1 MIGNGNGKMNRGE
14 QSDLESTRNKISKS
28 DKAVIRWILKI
39 CKSQMPTLVF
49 LIAVNV
55 VHGITSVFFANF
67 SKNVIDGATVMRDT
81 GYIVRFA
88 LALLGVVILQMTLS
102 ITRSCVSERC
112 KGRLDIVL
120 KRHLLDVIM
129 KKDYSTVTSYHT
141 GELQNRM
148 FNDVNIVTDGFTKIL
163 PQGVFFVT
171 KLASSLIYL
180 IVLDRVFA
188 LVFLI
193 GGCIVFAVTQLFRK
207 QLKALHKKVQE
218 TEGKTRS
225 FVQEIVSNLLV
236 VKAFSVEDKMQKQT
250 DELQEDNFTAKI
262 KRRNFSIFANTGLNT
277 VFSVGTVFAVAFG
290 AWRLLTGGMTY
301 GDVTAMIQL
310 VNQVQSPFASLSGVM
325 PQYFS
330 MIASAER
337 LMEIDAIKDEKQINE
352 SLIDV
357 EDTYKNLVAISF
369 DNISFKYDRDIIFD
383 NTSFSVKKGDF
394 VAIMGISG
402 IGKSTLLKLLLGVF
416 TAQSGEIKLK
426 TSKGDI
432 PVDKNTRRLFS
443 YVPQG
448 NMVISGTI
456 RDNLTFI
463 NDDVT
468 EKEIQNAIEVSCAK
482 QFIDELPMGMET
494 VIGEKGLGL
503 SEGQIQ
509 RLAIARSLLSKSP
522 ILLLDEATSA
532 LDEKTE
538 KQFLTNLRQLD
549 DMTCIIV
556 SHKKAAIE
564 ICNKNIQII
573 NGKIVEG

>member
-1 MIGNGNGKMNRGE
+1 MENASR
-14 QSDLESTRNKISKS
+14 KISKS
-28 DKAVIRWILKI
+28 DKAVIKWILTI
-39 CKSQMPTLVF
+39 CKSQIPTLIF

-55 VHGITSVFFANF
+55 IHGVTSVMFANF
-67 SKNVIDGATVMRDT
+67 SKRIIDGATVWHDT
-81 GYIVRFA
+81 NYIIKYA
-88 LALLGVVILQMTLS
+88 LALLGVVLLQMTLS

-129 KKDYSTVTSYHT
+129 KKDYSVVTSYHS
-141 GELQNRM
+141 GELHNRM

-163 PQGVFFVT
+163 PQAIFFGT
-171 KLASSLIYL
+171 KLISSLIYL
-180 IVLDRVFA
+180 VIIDKFFA
-188 LVFLI
+188 LVFLV
-193 GGCIVFAVTQLFRK
+193 GGCIVFIVTQLFRK
-207 QLKALHKKVQE
+207 RLKALHKRVQE

-236 VKAFSVEDKMQKQT
+236 VKAFSVEDKIQGEA
-250 DELQEDNFTAKI
+250 DALQEENFIAKI
-262 KRRNFSIFANTGLNT
+262 KRRNFSIYANTGLNA

-290 AWRLLTGGMTY
+290 AWRLFTGAMTY
-301 GDVTAMIQL
+301 GTVTAMLQL
-310 VNQVQSPFASLSGVM
+310 VNQVQSPFSSLSGVM

-337 LMEIDAIKDEKQINE
+337 LMEIDAIEDEIQINDHV
-352 SLIDV
+352 IDV
-357 EDTYKNLVAISF
+357 ENTYSSLSEIAFS
-369 DNISFKYDRDIIFD
+369 NISFKYDRDVIFD
-383 NTSFSVKKGDF
+383 NTSFTINKGDF

-416 TAQSGEIKLK
+416 NVHSGDITLK
-426 TSKGDI
+426 TSNGNI
-432 PVDKNTRRLFS
+432 PIDKNTRRLFS

-456 RDNLTFI
+456 KDNLTFI
-463 NDDVT
+463 NDNVT
-468 EKEIQNAIEVSCAK
+468 DDEIENAIRISCAK
-482 QFIDELPMGMET
+482 QFIDELPQGLDT
-494 VIGEKGLGL
+494 VIGEKGMGL

-509 RLAIARSLLSKSP
+509 RLAIARSLLSNSP

-532 LDEKTE
+532 LDEETE
-538 KQFLTNLRQLD
+538 KQFLTNLRELD
-549 DMTCIIV
+549 NVTCIIV

>member
-1 MIGNGNGKMNRGE
+1 MESKSNR
-14 QSDLESTRNKISKS
+14 ISKS
-28 DKAVIRWILKI
+28 DKAVIKWILKI
-39 CKSQMPTLVF
+39 CKSQIPTLAF
-49 LIAVNV
+49 LIAVNII
-55 VHGITSVFFANF
+55 HGVTSVFFANF
-67 SKNVIDGATVMRDT
+67 SKNVIDGATVMKDT
-81 GYIVRFA
+81 GYIIKFA
-88 LALLGVVILQMTLS
+88 LALLGVVILQMSLS
-102 ITRSCVSERC
+102 IIRSCVSERC

-120 KRHLLDVIM
+120 KHHLLDVIM

-163 PQGVFFVT
+163 PQGIFFVT

-180 IVLDRVFA
+180 IVLDKIFA

-193 GGCIVFAVTQLFRK
+193 GGCVVFAVTQLFRK

-225 FVQEIVSNLLV
+225 FIQETVSNLLV
-236 VKAFSVEDKMQKQT
+236 VKAFSVEDKIQEQT
-250 DELQEDNFTAKI
+250 DKLQEDNFIAKI
-262 KRRNFSIFANTGLNT
+262 KRRNFSIYANTGLNT

-290 AWRLLTGGMTY
+290 AWRILTGGMTY

-310 VNQVQSPFASLSGVM
+310 VNQVQSPFASLSGIM

-337 LMEIDAIKDEKQINE
+337 LMEIDSIKEENQINE
-352 SLIDV
+352 CPIDV
-357 EDTYKNLVAISF
+357 DKTYKELREISF
-369 DNISFKYDRDIIFD
+369 ENISFKYDRDIIFD
-383 NTSFSVKKGDF
+383 NTSLTLKKGDF
-394 VAIMGISG
+394 VAITGISG

-416 TAQSGEIKLK
+416 NAQSGCITLK
-426 TSKGDI
+426 TTDGEI
-432 PVDKNTRRLFS
+432 AVDKNTRRLFS

-448 NMVISGTI
+448 NMVVSGTI
-456 RDNLTFI
+456 RENLTFI

-468 EKEIQNAIEVSCAK
+468 EDEIAQAVEVSCAK
-482 QFIDELPMGMET
+482 QFIDELPRGLET

-509 RLAIARSLLSKSP
+509 RLAIARSLLSKAP

-538 KQFLTNLRQLD
+538 KQFLTNLRQLEN
-549 DMTCIIV
+549 MTCIIV

-564 ICNKNIQII
+564 ICNKNIRIK
-573 NGKIVEG
+573 NGKIIEG

>member
-1 MIGNGNGKMNRGE
+1 MESKSNR
-14 QSDLESTRNKISKS
+14 ISKS
-28 DKAVIRWILKI
+28 DKAVIKWILKI
-39 CKSQMPTLVF
+39 CKSQIPTLAF
-49 LIAVNV
+49 LIAVNII
-55 VHGITSVFFANF
+55 HGVTSVFFANF
-67 SKNVIDGATVMRDT
+67 SKNVIDGATVMKDT
-81 GYIVRFA
+81 GYIIKFA
-88 LALLGVVILQMTLS
+88 LALLGVVILQMSLS
-102 ITRSCVSERC
+102 IIRSCVSERC

-120 KRHLLDVIM
+120 KHHLLDVIM

-163 PQGVFFVT
+163 PQGIFFVT
-171 KLASSLIYL
+171 KLVSSLIYL
-180 IVLDRVFA
+180 IVLDKIFA

-225 FVQEIVSNLLV
+225 FIQETVSNLLV
-236 VKAFSVEDKMQKQT
+236 VKAFSVEDKIQEQT
-250 DELQEDNFTAKI
+250 DKLQEDNFIAKI
-262 KRRNFSIFANTGLNT
+262 KRRNFSIYANTGLNT

-290 AWRLLTGGMTY
+290 AWRILTGGMTY

-310 VNQVQSPFASLSGVM
+310 VNQVQSPFASLSGIM

-337 LMEIDAIKDEKQINE
+337 LMEIDSIKEENQINE
-352 SLIDV
+352 CPIDV
-357 EDTYKNLVAISF
+357 DKTYKDLREISF
-369 DNISFKYDRDIIFD
+369 ENISFKYDRDIIFD
-383 NTSFSVKKGDF
+383 NTSLTVKKGDF
-394 VAIMGISG
+394 VAITGISG

-416 TAQSGEIKLK
+416 NAQSGCITLK
-426 TSKGDI
+426 TTDGEI
-432 PVDKNTRRLFS
+432 AVDKNTRRLFS

-448 NMVISGTI
+448 NMVVSGTI
-456 RDNLTFI
+456 RENLTFI

-468 EKEIQNAIEVSCAK
+468 EDEIAQAVEVSCAK
-482 QFIDELPMGMET
+482 QFIDELPRGLET

-509 RLAIARSLLSKSP
+509 RLAIARSLLSKAP

-538 KQFLTNLRQLD
+538 KQFLTNLRQLEN
-549 DMTCIIV
+549 MTCIIV

-564 ICNKNIQII
+564 ICNKNIRIK
-573 NGKIVEG
+573 NGKIIEG

>member
-1 MIGNGNGKMNRGE
+1 MESKSNR
-14 QSDLESTRNKISKS
+14 ISKS
-28 DKAVIRWILKI
+28 DKAVIKWILKI
-39 CKSQMPTLVF
+39 CKSQIPTLAF
-49 LIAVNV
+49 LIAVNII
-55 VHGITSVFFANF
+55 HGVTSVFFANF
-67 SKNVIDGATVMRDT
+67 SKNVIDGATVMKDT
-81 GYIVRFA
+81 GYIIKFA
-88 LALLGVVILQMTLS
+88 LALLGVVILQMSLS
-102 ITRSCVSERC
+102 IIRSCVSERC

-120 KRHLLDVIM
+120 KHHLLDVIM

-163 PQGVFFVT
+163 PQGIFFVT
-171 KLASSLIYL
+171 KLVSSLIYL
-180 IVLDRVFA
+180 IVLDKIFA

-225 FVQEIVSNLLV
+225 FIQETVSNLLV
-236 VKAFSVEDKMQKQT
+236 VKAFSVEDKIQEQT
-250 DELQEDNFTAKI
+250 DKLQEDNFIAKI
-262 KRRNFSIFANTGLNT
+262 KRRNFSIYANTGLNT

-290 AWRLLTGGMTY
+290 AWRILTGGMTY

-310 VNQVQSPFASLSGVM
+310 VNQVQSPFASLSGIM

-337 LMEIDAIKDEKQINE
+337 LMEIDSIKEENQINE
-352 SLIDV
+352 CPIDV
-357 EDTYKNLVAISF
+357 DKTYKELREISF
-369 DNISFKYDRDIIFD
+369 ENISFKYDRDIIFD
-383 NTSFSVKKGDF
+383 NTSLTVKKGDF
-394 VAIMGISG
+394 VAITGISG

-416 TAQSGEIKLK
+416 NAQSGCITLK
-426 TSKGDI
+426 TTDGEI
-432 PVDKNTRRLFS
+432 AVDKNTRRLFS

-448 NMVISGTI
+448 NMVVSGTI
-456 RDNLTFI
+456 RENLTFI

-468 EKEIQNAIEVSCAK
+468 EDEIAQAVEVSCAK
-482 QFIDELPMGMET
+482 QFIDELPRGLET

-509 RLAIARSLLSKSP
+509 RLAIARSLLSKAP

-538 KQFLTNLRQLD
+538 KQFLTNLRQLEN
-549 DMTCIIV
+549 MTCIIV

-564 ICNKNIQII
+564 ICNKNIRIK
-573 NGKIVEG
+573 NGKIIEG

>member
-1 MIGNGNGKMNRGE
+1 MESKSNR
-14 QSDLESTRNKISKS
+14 ISKS
-28 DKAVIRWILKI
+28 DKAVIKWILKI
-39 CKSQMPTLVF
+39 CKSQIPTLAF
-49 LIAVNV
+49 LIAVNII
-55 VHGITSVFFANF
+55 HGVTSVFFANF
-67 SKNVIDGATVMRDT
+67 SKNVIDGATVMKDT
-81 GYIVRFA
+81 GYIIKFA
-88 LALLGVVILQMTLS
+88 LALLGVVILQMSLS
-102 ITRSCVSERC
+102 IIRSCVSERC

-120 KRHLLDVIM
+120 KHHLLDVIM

-163 PQGVFFVT
+163 PQGIFFVT
-171 KLASSLIYL
+171 KLVSSLIYL
-180 IVLDRVFA
+180 IVLDKIFA

-193 GGCIVFAVTQLFRK
+193 GGCVVFAVTQLFRK

-225 FVQEIVSNLLV
+225 FIQETVSNLLV
-236 VKAFSVEDKMQKQT
+236 VKAFSVEDKIQEQT
-250 DELQEDNFTAKI
+250 DKLQEDNFIAKI
-262 KRRNFSIFANTGLNT
+262 KRRNFSIYANTGLNT

-290 AWRLLTGGMTY
+290 AWRILTGGMTY

-310 VNQVQSPFASLSGVM
+310 VNQVQSPFASLSGIM

-337 LMEIDAIKDEKQINE
+337 LMEIDSIKEENQINE
-352 SLIDV
+352 CPINVDK
-357 EDTYKNLVAISF
+357 TYKELREISF
-369 DNISFKYDRDIIFD
+369 ENISFKYDRDIIFD
-383 NTSFSVKKGDF
+383 NTSLTIKKGDF
-394 VAIMGISG
+394 VAITGISG

-416 TAQSGEIKLK
+416 NAQSGCITLK
-426 TSKGDI
+426 TTDSEI
-432 PVDKNTRRLFS
+432 AVDKNTRRLFS

-448 NMVISGTI
+448 NMVVSGTI
-456 RDNLTFI
+456 RENLTFI

-468 EKEIQNAIEVSCAK
+468 EDEIAQAVEVSCAK
-482 QFIDELPMGMET
+482 QFIDELPRGLET

-509 RLAIARSLLSKSP
+509 RLAIARSLLSKAP

-538 KQFLTNLRQLD
+538 KQFLTNLRQLEN
-549 DMTCIIV
+549 MTCIIV

-564 ICNKNIQII
+564 ICNKNIRIK
-573 NGKIVEG
+573 NGKIIEG

>member
-1 MIGNGNGKMNRGE
+1 MESKSNR
-14 QSDLESTRNKISKS
+14 ISKS
-28 DKAVIRWILKI
+28 DKAVIKWILKI
-39 CKSQMPTLVF
+39 CKSQIPTLAF
-49 LIAVNV
+49 LIAVNII
-55 VHGITSVFFANF
+55 HGVTSVFFANF
-67 SKNVIDGATVMRDT
+67 SKNVIDGATVMKDT
-81 GYIVRFA
+81 GYIIKFA
-88 LALLGVVILQMTLS
+88 LALLGVVILQMSLS
-102 ITRSCVSERC
+102 IIRSCVSERC

-120 KRHLLDVIM
+120 KHHLLDVIM

-163 PQGVFFVT
+163 PQGIFFVT

-180 IVLDRVFA
+180 IVLDKIFA

-225 FVQEIVSNLLV
+225 FIQETVSNLLV
-236 VKAFSVEDKMQKQT
+236 VKAFSVEDKIQEQT
-250 DELQEDNFTAKI
+250 DKLQEENFIAKI
-262 KRRNFSIFANTGLNT
+262 KRRNFSIYANTGLNT

-290 AWRLLTGGMTY
+290 AWRILTGGMTY

-310 VNQVQSPFASLSGVM
+310 VNQVQSPFASLSGIM

-337 LMEIDAIKDEKQINE
+337 LMEIDSIKEENQINE
-352 SLIDV
+352 CPINVDK
-357 EDTYKNLVAISF
+357 TYKDLREISF
-369 DNISFKYDRDIIFD
+369 ENISFKYDRDIIFD
-383 NTSFSVKKGDF
+383 NTSLTVKKGDF
-394 VAIMGISG
+394 VAITGISG

-416 TAQSGEIKLK
+416 NAQSGCITLK
-426 TSKGDI
+426 TTDGEI
-432 PVDKNTRRLFS
+432 
-443 YVPQG
+443 
-448 NMVISGTI
+448 
-456 RDNLTFI
+456 
-463 NDDVT
+463 DDVT
-468 EKEIQNAIEVSCAK
+468 EDEIAQAVEVSCAK
-482 QFIDELPMGMET
+482 QFIDELPRGLET

-509 RLAIARSLLSKSP
+509 RLAIARSLLSKAP

-538 KQFLTNLRQLD
+538 KQFLTNLRQLEN
-549 DMTCIIV
+549 MTCIIV

-564 ICNKNIQII
+564 ICNKNIQIK
-573 NGKIVEG
+573 NGKIIEG

>member
-1 MIGNGNGKMNRGE
+1 MESKSNR
-14 QSDLESTRNKISKS
+14 ISKS
-28 DKAVIRWILKI
+28 DKAVIKWILKI
-39 CKSQMPTLVF
+39 CKSQIPTLAF
-49 LIAVNV
+49 LIAVNII
-55 VHGITSVFFANF
+55 HGVTSVFFANF
-67 SKNVIDGATVMRDT
+67 SKNVIDGATVMKDT
-81 GYIVRFA
+81 GYIIKFA
-88 LALLGVVILQMTLS
+88 LALLGVVILQMSLS
-102 ITRSCVSERC
+102 IIRSCVSERC

-120 KRHLLDVIM
+120 KHHLLDVIM

-163 PQGVFFVT
+163 PQGIFFVT

-180 IVLDRVFA
+180 IVLDKIFA

-225 FVQEIVSNLLV
+225 FIQETVSNLLV
-236 VKAFSVEDKMQKQT
+236 VKAFSVEDKIQEQT
-250 DELQEDNFTAKI
+250 DKLQEENFIAKI
-262 KRRNFSIFANTGLNT
+262 KRRNFSIYANTGLNT

-290 AWRLLTGGMTY
+290 AWRILTGGMTY

-310 VNQVQSPFASLSGVM
+310 VNQVQSPFASLSGIM

-337 LMEIDAIKDEKQINE
+337 LMEIDSIKEENQINE
-352 SLIDV
+352 CPIDV
-357 EDTYKNLVAISF
+357 DKTYKEFREISF
-369 DNISFKYDRDIIFD
+369 ENISFKYDRDIIFD
-383 NTSFSVKKGDF
+383 NTSLTVKKGDF
-394 VAIMGISG
+394 VAITGISG

-416 TAQSGEIKLK
+416 NAQSGCITLK
-426 TSKGDI
+426 TTDGEI
-432 PVDKNTRRLFS
+432 AVDKNTRRLFS

-448 NMVISGTI
+448 NMVVSGTI
-456 RDNLTFI
+456 RENLTFI

-468 EKEIQNAIEVSCAK
+468 EDEIAQAVEVSCAK
-482 QFIDELPMGMET
+482 QFIDELPRGLET

-509 RLAIARSLLSKSP
+509 RLAIARSLLSKAP

-538 KQFLTNLRQLD
+538 KQFLTNLRQLEN
-549 DMTCIIV
+549 MTCIIV

-564 ICNKNIQII
+564 ICNKNIQIK
-573 NGKIVEG
+573 NGKIIEG

>member
-1 MIGNGNGKMNRGE
+1 MESKSNR
-14 QSDLESTRNKISKS
+14 ISKS
-28 DKAVIRWILKI
+28 DKAVIKWILKI
-39 CKSQMPTLVF
+39 CKSQIPTLAF
-49 LIAVNV
+49 LIAVNII
-55 VHGITSVFFANF
+55 HGVTSVFFANF
-67 SKNVIDGATVMRDT
+67 SKNVIDGATVMKDT
-81 GYIVRFA
+81 GYIIKFA
-88 LALLGVVILQMTLS
+88 LALLGVVILQMSLS
-102 ITRSCVSERC
+102 IIRSCVSERC

-120 KRHLLDVIM
+120 KHHLLDVIM

-163 PQGVFFVT
+163 PQGIFFVT
-171 KLASSLIYL
+171 KLVSSLIYL
-180 IVLDRVFA
+180 IVLDKIFA

-225 FVQEIVSNLLV
+225 FIQETVSNLLV
-236 VKAFSVEDKMQKQT
+236 VKAFSVEDKIQEQSDK
-250 DELQEDNFTAKI
+250 LQEDNFIAKI
-262 KRRNFSIFANTGLNT
+262 KRRNFSIYANTGLNT

-290 AWRLLTGGMTY
+290 AWRIFTGGMTY

-310 VNQVQSPFASLSGVM
+310 VNQVQSPFASLSGIM

-337 LMEIDAIKDEKQINE
+337 LMEIDSIKEENQINE
-352 SLIDV
+352 CPINVDK
-357 EDTYKNLVAISF
+357 TYKELREISF
-369 DNISFKYDRDIIFD
+369 ENISFKYDRDIIFD
-383 NTSFSVKKGDF
+383 NTSLTIKKGDF
-394 VAIMGISG
+394 VAITGISG

-416 TAQSGEIKLK
+416 NAQSGCITLK
-426 TSKGDI
+426 TTDSEI
-432 PVDKNTRRLFS
+432 AVDKNTRRLFS

-448 NMVISGTI
+448 NMVVSGTI
-456 RDNLTFI
+456 RENLTFI

-468 EKEIQNAIEVSCAK
+468 EDEIAQAVEVSCAK
-482 QFIDELPMGMET
+482 QFIDELPRGLET

-509 RLAIARSLLSKSP
+509 RLAIARSLLSKAP

-538 KQFLTNLRQLD
+538 KQFLTNLRQLEN
-549 DMTCIIV
+549 MTCIIV

-564 ICNKNIQII
+564 ICNKNIQIK
-573 NGKIVEG
+573 NGKIIEG

>member
-1 MIGNGNGKMNRGE
+1 MESKSNR
-14 QSDLESTRNKISKS
+14 ISKS
-28 DKAVIRWILKI
+28 DKAVIKWILKI
-39 CKSQMPTLVF
+39 CKSQIPTLAF
-49 LIAVNV
+49 LIAVNII
-55 VHGITSVFFANF
+55 HGVTSVFFANF
-67 SKNVIDGATVMRDT
+67 SKNVIDGATVMKDT
-81 GYIVRFA
+81 GYIIKFA
-88 LALLGVVILQMTLS
+88 LALLGVVILQMSLS
-102 ITRSCVSERC
+102 IIRSCVSERC

-120 KRHLLDVIM
+120 KHHLLDVIM

-163 PQGVFFVT
+163 PQGIFFVT
-171 KLASSLIYL
+171 KLVSSLIYL
-180 IVLDRVFA
+180 IVLDKIFA

-225 FVQEIVSNLLV
+225 FIQEAVSNLLV
-236 VKAFSVEDKMQKQT
+236 VKAFSVEDKIQEQT
-250 DELQEDNFTAKI
+250 DKLQEENFIAKI
-262 KRRNFSIFANTGLNT
+262 KRRNFSIYANTGLNT

-290 AWRLLTGGMTY
+290 AWRILTGGMTY

-310 VNQVQSPFASLSGVM
+310 VNQVQSPFASLSGIM

-337 LMEIDAIKDEKQINE
+337 LMEIDSIKEENHINE
-352 SLIDV
+352 CPIDV
-357 EDTYKNLVAISF
+357 DKTYKELREILF
-369 DNISFKYDRDIIFD
+369 ENISFKYDRDIIFD
-383 NTSFSVKKGDF
+383 NTSLTVKKGDF
-394 VAIMGISG
+394 VAITGISG

-416 TAQSGEIKLK
+416 NAQSGCITLK
-426 TSKGDI
+426 TTDGEI
-432 PVDKNTRRLFS
+432 AVDKNTRRLFS

-448 NMVISGTI
+448 NMVVSGTI
-456 RDNLTFI
+456 RENLTFI

-468 EKEIQNAIEVSCAK
+468 EDEIAQAVEVSCAK
-482 QFIDELPMGMET
+482 QFIDELPRGLET

-509 RLAIARSLLSKSP
+509 RLAIARSLLSKAP

-538 KQFLTNLRQLD
+538 KQFLTNLRQLEN
-549 DMTCIIV
+549 MTCIIV

-564 ICNKNIQII
+564 ICNKNIRIK
-573 NGKIVEG
+573 NGKIIEG